1 MKMPNYRQVLPH
13 RVCIPSAPPLPH
25 SHPTRNTDLVMSPSH
40 SHMGVTAVQPE
51 RKDLDKVIAVLKES
65 LNEALASKQIQNA

>member
-1 MKMPNYRQVLPH
+1 MCH
-13 RVCIPSAPPLPH
+13 RYY
-25 SHPTRNTDLVMSPSH
+25 

-51 RKDLDKVIAVLKES
+51 RKDVDKVIAALKDS